1 MTVLYKT
8 LKLKLCYVLYAGL
21 KFRDNLLAWDLL
33 SCSCFLQEIPAQ
45 LTAAVE
51 AACKNDSPVRP

>member
-33 SCSCFLQEIPAQ
+33 SCSWFLQEILAQ

-51 AACKNDSPVRP
+51 